1 LPAAALDGKAGR
13 GHAVVVLS
21 EVPVMSDGGF
31 HPRRMLRDAL
41 IGLGLRKP
49 PAEPDKLNLK
59 AINVAFVKGLA
70 TQMPHEQA
78 MELAIGGGFEAIGP
92 VEAGLLRHY
101 GLATDGYLIDVGCGS
116 GRLAKPLSADH
127 TGAYL
132 GIDLVPDLL
141 AHAQKIVGRP
151 DWRFQVIDHIGIPE
165 ADGRADMV
173 CFFSVLTHLLHEQA
187 YWYLEEARRVL
198 KPGGR
203 IVFSFLEYE
212 EPVHWD
218 IFLETVKASKAR
230 VPIPLNVFLDRP
242 SIVLWA
248 QALGLEVVDIR
259 SGRDVIAPA
268 GNLGQAVCVL
278 GKPG

>member
-1 LPAAALDGKAGR
+1 
-13 GHAVVVLS
+13 
-21 EVPVMSDGGF
+21 
-31 HPRRMLRDAL
+31 MLRDAL

-59 AINVAFVKGLA
+59 AIKVAFVENLA
-70 TQMPHEQA
+70 KQMPHKAA
-78 MELAIGGGFEAIGP
+78 MELAIGGGFEAIGA

-116 GRLAKPLSADH
+116 GRLAMPLSADH
-127 TGAYL
+127 TGPYL
-132 GIDLVPDLL
+132 GVDLAPDLI
-141 AHAQKIVGRP
+141 AHARKIVGRP
-151 DWRFQVIDHIGIPE
+151 DWRFEVIDHIGIPE

-203 IVFSFLEYE
+203 IVFSFLEYA

-230 VPIPLNVFLDRP
+230 VPIPLNVFLDREA
-242 SIVLWA
+242 IVLWA
-248 QALGLEVVDIR
+248 KALGLEVVDIR

-278 GKPG
+278 GKPGP